1 MRYGNISENVYG
13 IHINYII
20 SISYTSY
27 QYKKGCVFMYREI
40 THNGK
45 YRYVQSFKDRDGKN
59 RRVSIVKNNKTRATE
74 KEAFEELQEKINKI
88 LNPPQ
93 EVHNLGYYKERYL
106 EFKKTTLAHNSY
118 LTYSLALNKLEDNEK
133 LEDITKIKYDK
144 KLMDMRENFSPNAI
158 KATCGIYNNLFKFI
172 NKYYVPEFDVKLDF
186 KFTKEE
192 KALELQKVK
201 YLEKDE
207 IPGILKK
214 IKNNKVRSIA
224 VLQLHTGLRIGE
236 ALALTPDDVDFK
248 NKTISI
254 TKTKLRNGD
263 IGSPKTLSSI
273 RTIEISDFIAKLLL
287 DYISSNKFIF
297 KVTYTTIL
305 NNLKPLNIHTHI
317 FRHTHVALLIEQ
329 NIPIKV
335 ISQRL
340 GHSDIKTTL
349 SIYTHVTENMKI
361 NLRNNLNKLS
371 PFFPYQ

>member
-1 MRYGNISENVYG
+1 
-13 IHINYII
+13 
-20 SISYTSY
+20 
-27 QYKKGCVFMYREI
+27 MYREI

-45 YRYVQSFKDRDGKN
+45 YRFVQSFKDKDGKS
-59 RRVSIVKNNKTRATE
+59 RRVSVVKNNKTRATE

-88 LNPPQ
+88 LNPVQ
-93 EVHNLGYYKERYL
+93 EVHNLGYYKEKYL
-106 EFKKTTLAHNSY
+106 EFKKPTLAYNSFVAY
-118 LTYSLALNKLEDNEK
+118 EGALNKLEDTEELK
-133 LEDITKIKYDK
+133 KVTKIKYDK
-144 KLMDMRENFSPNAI
+144 KLMDMRGNFSPNAI
-158 KATCGIYNNLFKFI
+158 KLTCTIHNDFFKFI
-172 NKYYVPEFDVKLDF
+172 KKYYVPTFNVKLDF

-201 YLEKDE
+201 YLEKNE

-214 IKNNKVRSIA
+214 IKNNTVRSIA

-236 ALALTPDDVDFK
+236 VLALTPADVDFK

-254 TKTKLRNGD
+254 TKTKLVNGELS
-263 IGSPKTLSSI
+263 SPKTLSSI

-297 KVTYTTIL
+297 KITYMTIL
-305 NNLKPLNIHTHI
+305 SHLKPLKMHTHI

-329 NIPIKV
+329 NVPIKV

-349 SIYTHVTENMKI
+349 SIYTHVTDSMKI
-361 NLRNNLNKLS
+361 NLRNNLDNLS
-371 PFFPYQ
+371 PFIPY